1 MAVLALK
8 TSGAVKSW
16 AIMFSEAATAPTAA
30 ASVIVPGTART
41 SIKFDAYV
49 KDVSFE
55 FGIND
60 VVRGTVVLK
69 ISGAITVTAKI

>member
-1 MAVLALK
+1 MAMLALK

-16 AIMFSEAATAPTAA
+16 AIMFSEAATAPTAV
-30 ASVIVPGTART
+30 ASAVVVGTART
-41 SIKFDAYV
+41 SIAFSAYV

-60 VVRGTVVLK
+60 VVRGTLVLK
-69 ISGAITVTAKI
+69 VSGAITVTAKV